1 MLRPF
6 DNYNLKLMTYI
17 SLLSTILFC
26 GIVTAQGQGIKP
38 SEWKFESQRKEIA
51 PKWYIDSIITYR
63 GQPTLAISGDG
74 KELYVSTG
82 RGDAIAVIETDK
94 NALATTIPVGNRAW
108 GIALDPSGSKLYTA
122 NGASNDVSV
131 VDVKSRKELRR
142 IKVGDGPWGI
152 AIVGAAK

>member
-1 MLRPF
+1 VI
-6 DNYNLKLMTYI
+6 DAK
-17 SLLSTILFC
+17 SHKLLSKIQL
-26 GIVTAQGQGIKP
+26 
-38 SEWKFESQRKEIA
+38 
-51 PKWYIDSIITYR
+51 
-63 GQPTLAISGDG
+63 PTGSLPMGTAISKDG

-82 RGDAIAVIETDK
+82 RGNAVAIIDTQK
-94 NALATTIPVGNRAW
+94 NEVATTIPVGNRVW

-131 VDVKSRKELRR
+131 VDLKSRKELRR